1 MQNTQGIVKRP
12 IITEK
17 ATMVQEKMNRF
28 TFEVIQSANKIEIKN
43 AIERMYGV
51 QVTKVRTANFGG
63 GKASTKYTNRGIV
76 QVKPRKWKKAIV
88 SVAEGETIDLF
99 NNY

>member
-1 MQNTQGIVKRP
+1 MASEQ
-12 IITEK
+12 
-17 ATMVQEKMNRF
+17 MNRF
-28 TFEVIQSANKIEIKN
+28 TFEVIQTANKIEIKN

-63 GKASTKYTNRGIV
+63 GKASMKYTNRGIV
-76 QVKPRKWKKAIV
+76 QEKAKKWKKAIV
-88 SVAEGETIDLF
+88 SVADGQTIDLF

>member
-1 MQNTQGIVKRP
+1 MKTIIKKP
-12 IITEK
+12 IITDK
-17 ATMVQEKMNRF
+17 ATTQSEMENRF

-51 QVTKVRTANFGG
+51 QVTQVRTANFGG

-76 QVKPRKWKKAIV
+76 QEKARKWKKAIV
-88 SVAEGETIDLF
+88 TVAQGETIDLF